1 MLLTFTIIAVFRIA
15 NSSPSIRDA
24 VDDNDGL
31 FHELDREL
39 DDFLEKAL
47 DDLPQKLDDFVLQTL
62 EGSGEWSPGN
72 DTDDFILTDVDKDI
86 ENVVTT
92 AEPTNGTLSPGQNAS
107 LNSTEASL
115 LLQMLSSM
123 ALAQLPIQPG
133 TSEVV
138 ARLVSDV
145 VNEEVAEMLA
155 NSTSTTTTATLGAD
169 SSTSPVQRTES
180 LTTTTPT
187 QSTADQMDK
196 RESSKSCHNATVCYD
211 DSECGQGQC
220 HGVSLG
226 KCNCHACLANLAC
239 DDDKDCGGLRK
250 SCKNGSCQCAEALSR
265 HGFPL
270 FIVALTE
277 FCSQRTCTV
286 ASDSCFGLPC
296 NHGFC
301 SCK

>member
-1 MLLTFTIIAVFRIA
+1 MPPLKIPFAVFRIA

-211 DSECGQGQC
+211 DSECGQ
-220 HGVSLG
+220 VL
-226 KCNCHACLANLAC
+226 
-239 DDDKDCGGLRK
+239 
-250 SCKNGSCQCAEALSR
+250 
-265 HGFPL
+265 
-270 FIVALTE
+270 
-277 FCSQRTCTV
+277 
-286 ASDSCFGLPC
+286 
-296 NHGFC
+296 
-301 SCK
+301 